1 MSAMQASLG
10 LALKVRVF
18 GTRKWPVVSSWLRLH
33 IKENKSIVGK
43 VYDFSL
49 LLQNRTIQMSGG
61 RKLTLITVLAR
72 PARATVAEIIINFVN
87 TISSMLAGG

>member
-49 LLQNRTIQMSGG
+49 LL
-61 RKLTLITVLAR
+61 
-72 PARATVAEIIINFVN
+72 
-87 TISSMLAGG
+87 

>member
-18 GTRKWPVVSSWLRLH
+18 GTRKWPVVSRLH

>member
-18 GTRKWPVVSSWLRLH
+18 GTGKWPVVSSWLRLH

-49 LLQNRTIQMSGG
+49 LL
-61 RKLTLITVLAR
+61 
-72 PARATVAEIIINFVN
+72 
-87 TISSMLAGG
+87 

>member
-18 GTRKWPVVSSWLRLH
+18 GTRKWPVVFSWLRLH

-49 LLQNRTIQMSGG
+49 LLLNLLMSGG

>member
-10 LALKVRVF
+10 LALEVRVF
-18 GTRKWPVVSSWLRLH
+18 GTRKWPVVSSWLRLY

-49 LLQNRTIQMSGG
+49 S
-61 RKLTLITVLAR
+61 
-72 PARATVAEIIINFVN
+72 F
-87 TISSMLAGG
+87 